1 MDQKQQINFE
11 KWQWRDLFPII
22 GQEPCKT
29 FPGHFTGMQMLSF
42 RYIAFHYFKYFSVI
56 MIALVFFMVGFDYM
70 ENVEKL
76 PDSANLVLIYLMYK
90 SFFAIDMLLPLSLA
104 FGMIATKIFLIRSNA
119 LVAMYS
125 LGYSKND
132 ILKPFVFVASLVLM
146 VYIALHST
154 SFARADEYSNN
165 IRSTSQYLRPT
176 SNLFFTYE
184 DKYVYFGRLY
194 PLQEKADDIRIFSIK
209 EHALHEVLV
218 AKQAHYSDGYWHIAK
233 AHLIGK
239 PDALSFTGA
248 GISVEEKEGLRLL
261 RDFRPKILDQVY
273 EGKVNFTII
282 DAIDAV
288 FLLKEQEINIDRVK
302 SALYR
307 IFIYPFF
314 VPSLIVI
321 IFFFVPVSPRFL
333 NVTLF
338 SFGAILAV
346 LMTWAI
352 LFVLTELA
360 INKTI
365 SSEAGIVVPI
375 VLLFLAALM
384 QLHRH
389 RVRS

>member
-1 MDQKQQINFE
+1 
-11 KWQWRDLFPII
+11 
-22 GQEPCKT
+22 
-29 FPGHFTGMQMLSF
+29 MLSF
-42 RYIAFHYFKYFSVI
+42 RYIAYHYFKYFSVI
-56 MIALVFFMVGFDYM
+56 MIALIFFMVGFDYM

-119 LVAMYS
+119 LVALYS

-132 ILKPFVFVASLVLM
+132 ILKPFVTVSSLVII
-146 VYIALHST
+146 VYIALHAT

-165 IRSTSQYLRPT
+165 IRSTAQYLQPT
-176 SNLFFTYE
+176 SNLFFTFE

-194 PLQEKADDIRIFSIK
+194 PLQERADDIRIFSIK
-209 EHALHEVLV
+209 KHALEEVVV
-218 AKQAHYSDGYWHIAK
+218 AKQAHYSEGYWHIAK
-233 AHLIGK
+233 AHLLGK
-239 PDALSFTGA
+239 PDELSFAGA
-248 GISVEEKEGLRLL
+248 GISVEEKEGLKLL
-261 RDFRPKILDQVY
+261 KDFRPKILDQVY
-273 EGKVNFTII
+273 EGKVNFTIV

-288 FLLKEQEINIDRVK
+288 LLLKEQKINIDRIK

-307 IFIYPFF
+307 IFVYPFF

-338 SFGAILAV
+338 SFGAILAT
-346 LMTWAI
+346 LMTWAL

-360 INKTI
+360 SNKTI

-375 VLLFLAALM
+375 VFLFLTAVL
-384 QLHRH
+384 QWYRH
-389 RVRS
+389 RARS

>member
-1 MDQKQQINFE
+1 MQ
-11 KWQWRDLFPII
+11 
-22 GQEPCKT
+22 PCNT
-29 FPGHFTGMQMLSF
+29 FPGHFTEMQMLSF
-42 RYIAFHYFKYFSVI
+42 RYIAYHYFKYFAVI

-132 ILKPFVFVASLVLM
+132 VLKPFVAVSTLVLM
-146 VYIALHST
+146 VYIALHAT

-165 IRSTSQYLRPT
+165 IRSTSQYLQPT
-176 SNLFFTYE
+176 SNLFFTFE

-194 PLQEKADDIRIFSIK
+194 PLQERADDIRIFSIK
-209 EHALHEVLV
+209 EHALEEVLV
-218 AKQAHYSDGYWHIAK
+218 AQQANYSDGYWHIAK

-239 PDALSFTGA
+239 PEALSFSGA
-248 GISVEEKEGLRLL
+248 GISVEEKEGLKLL
-261 RDFRPKILDQVY
+261 KDFRPKILDQVY

-282 DAIDAV
+282 DAIDALL
-288 FLLKEQEINIDRVK
+288 LLKEQEINIDRIK

-360 INKTI
+360 SNKTI
-365 SSEAGIVVPI
+365 SSEAGIVAPI
-375 VLLFLAALM
+375 VLLFMAALA